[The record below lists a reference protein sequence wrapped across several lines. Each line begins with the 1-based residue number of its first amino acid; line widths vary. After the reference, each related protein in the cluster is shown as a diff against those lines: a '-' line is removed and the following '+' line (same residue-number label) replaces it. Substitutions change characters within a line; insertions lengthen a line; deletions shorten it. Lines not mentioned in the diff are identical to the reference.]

1 MLRDGGLVK
10 DGAAGGVEAD
20 GEEGGEDLA
29 AGVPAREGRL
39 AGGEGV
45 EVDDGVE
52 EFCGRGSSVL

>member
-1 MLRDGGLVK
+1 MLRDGGLVE
-10 DGAAGGVEAD
+10 DGAAVGVEAD

-29 AGVPAREGRL
+29 AGVAAGEGGL

-52 EFCGRGSSVL
+52 